1 MLEYQ
6 NLSLQIINFLIPFL
20 VGSLIFFSIVV
31 APNVFISLDQKSA
44 RKFIRSIFPK
54 LYLYAFLISITIAL
68 LIIYHG
74 IIYSVIF
81 FIVSSGFLF
90 SKIFLVKWINDV
102 SDIKQKTSEQI
113 KKFKILHSLSV
124 LIFITQIVCMTI
136 VYLKFNDLLFYLED
150 QNLPIYFHE
159 LSLLLL

>member
-68 LIIYHG
+68 FTIYHG

-90 SKIFLVKWINDV
+90 SKLFLVKWINDV

-113 KKFKILHSLSV
+113 KKFKMLHSLSV

-136 VYLKFNDLLFYLED
+136 VYFK
-150 QNLPIYFHE
+150 I
-159 LSLLLL
+159 

>member
-6 NLSLQIINFLIPFL
+6 SLSLQIINFLIPFL
-20 VGSLIFFSIVV
+20 VGSLIFFSVVV
-31 APNVFISLDQKSA
+31 APNIFTSLDEKSA

-68 LIIYHG
+68 LIMYHG
-74 IIYSVIF
+74 ITYGIIF
-81 FIVSSGFLF
+81 LIVSFGFLF
-90 SKIFLVKWINDV
+90 SKIFLVKWINDI
-102 SDIKQKTSEQI
+102 SDVKQKTGKQI

-136 VYLKFNDLLFYLED
+136 VYFKV
-150 QNLPIYFHE
+150 
-159 LSLLLL
+159 

>member
-1 MLEYQ
+1 MPDYQ

-20 VGSLIFFSIVV
+20 VGSLIFFSTVV

-68 LIIYHG
+68 FTIYHG

-90 SKIFLVKWINDV
+90 STLFLVKWINDV
-102 SDIKQKTSEQI
+102 SDIKQKTSEHI
-113 KKFKILHSLSV
+113 KKFKMLHSLSV

-136 VYLKFNDLLFYLED
+136 VYFK
-150 QNLPIYFHE
+150 I
-159 LSLLLL
+159 

>member
-1 MLEYQ
+1 MPEYQ

-44 RKFIRSIFPK
+44 RTFIRSIFPK
-54 LYLYAFLISITIAL
+54 LYLYSFFISITIAL
-68 LIIYHG
+68 LIIYHET
-74 IIYSVIF
+74 IYSLIF
-81 FIVSSGFLF
+81 LMVSFGFLF

-102 SDIKQKTSEQI
+102 SDIKQKPSQQI

-124 LIFITQIVCMTI
+124 LIFVTQIVCMTI
-136 VYLKFNDLLFYLED
+136 
-150 QNLPIYFHE
+150 IYFKV
-159 LSLLLL
+159 

>member
-1 MLEYQ
+1 MQEYQ
-6 NLSLQIINFLIPFL
+6 NISLEIVNFLIPFL
-20 VGSLIFFSIVV
+20 VGSLIFFSLVV
-31 APNVFISLDQKSA
+31 APNVFIALDQKSA

-54 LYLYAFLISITIAL
+54 LYLYAFLISIAIAF

-74 IIYSVIF
+74 TIYSVLF
-81 FIVSSGFLF
+81 FLVSFGFLF

-102 SDIKQKTSEQI
+102 SDVKQKTSKQI

-136 VYLKFNDLLFYLED
+136 VYFKV
-150 QNLPIYFHE
+150 Q
-159 LSLLLL
+159 

>member
-1 MLEYQ
+1 MPEYQ

-31 APNVFISLDQKSA
+31 APNVFVSLDQKSA
-44 RKFIRSIFPK
+44 RKFIRRIFPK
-54 LYLYAFLISITIAL
+54 LYLYAFLISITITL

-74 IIYSVIF
+74 TIYSIIF

-90 SKIFLVKWINDV
+90 SKLFLVKWINDV

-113 KKFKILHSLSV
+113 KKFKMLHSLSV
-124 LIFITQIVCMTI
+124 LIFITQIICMTI
-136 VYLKFNDLLFYLED
+136 VYFK
-150 QNLPIYFHE
+150 I
-159 LSLLLL
+159 

>member
-20 VGSLIFFSIVV
+20 VGSLIFFSTVV

-54 LYLYAFLISITIAL
+54 LYLYYFFISITIAL
-68 LIIYHG
+68 LIIYHET
-74 IIYSVIF
+74 IYSLIF
-81 FIVSSGFLF
+81 LMVSFGFLF

-102 SDIKQKTSEQI
+102 SDVKQKTSQQI

-136 VYLKFNDLLFYLED
+136 VYFK
-150 QNLPIYFHE
+150 IY
-159 LSLLLL
+159 

>member
-20 VGSLIFFSIVV
+20 VGSLIFFSTVV

-54 LYLYAFLISITIAL
+54 LYLYSFFISITIAL
-68 LIIYHG
+68 LVIYHET
-74 IIYSVIF
+74 IYSLIF
-81 FIVSSGFLF
+81 LMVSFGFLF

-102 SDIKQKTSEQI
+102 SDVKQKTSQQI

-136 VYLKFNDLLFYLED
+136 VYFKV
-150 QNLPIYFHE
+150 
-159 LSLLLL
+159 

>member
-20 VGSLIFFSIVV
+20 VGSLIFFSVVV

-44 RKFIRSIFPK
+44 RKFIRSMFPK
-54 LYLYAFLISITIAL
+54 LYLYAFFISITISL
-68 LIIYHG
+68 LIIYHETL
-74 IIYSVIF
+74 YSVIF
-81 FIVSSGFLF
+81 LIVSFGFLF

-102 SDIKQKTSEQI
+102 SDVKQKTSQQI

-136 VYLKFNDLLFYLED
+136 
-150 QNLPIYFHE
+150 IYFKVQ
-159 LSLLLL
+159 

>member
-20 VGSLIFFSIVV
+20 VGSLIFFSVVV

-54 LYLYAFLISITIAL
+54 LYLYAFFISTTIAL
-68 LIIYHG
+68 LIIFHEK
-74 IIYSVIF
+74 IYSVIF
-81 FIVSSGFLF
+81 LIVSFGFLF
-90 SKIFLVKWINDV
+90 SKIFLVKWINEV
-102 SDIKQKTSEQI
+102 SDIKQKTSQQI
-113 KKFKILHSLSV
+113 KKFKILHSFSV

-136 VYLKFNDLLFYLED
+136 VYFKV
-150 QNLPIYFHE
+150 Q
-159 LSLLLL
+159 

>member
-54 LYLYAFLISITIAL
+54 LYLYAFFISITITF
-68 LIIYHG
+68 LIIHHG

-90 SKIFLVKWINDV
+90 SKTFLVKWINDI
-102 SDIKQKTSEQI
+102 SDVKQKTSKQI

-136 VYLKFNDLLFYLED
+136 VYFKV
-150 QNLPIYFHE
+150 Q
-159 LSLLLL
+159 

>member
-20 VGSLIFFSIVV
+20 VGSLIFFSTVV

-54 LYLYAFLISITIAL
+54 LYLYSFFISITIAL
-68 LIIYHG
+68 LIIYHET
-74 IIYSVIF
+74 IYSLIF
-81 FIVSSGFLF
+81 LMVYFGFLF

-102 SDIKQKTSEQI
+102 SDVKQKTSQQI

-136 VYLKFNDLLFYLED
+136 VYFK
-150 QNLPIYFHE
+150 I
-159 LSLLLL
+159 

>member
-1 MLEYQ
+1 MLEYH

-44 RKFIRSIFPK
+44 RTFIRSIFPK
-54 LYLYAFLISITIAL
+54 LYLYAFFISITIAL
-68 LIIYHG
+68 LIIYHET
-74 IIYSVIF
+74 IYSLIF
-81 FIVSSGFLF
+81 LMVSFGFLF

-102 SDIKQKTSEQI
+102 SDVKQKTSQQI

-136 VYLKFNDLLFYLED
+136 VYFK
-150 QNLPIYFHE
+150 I
-159 LSLLLL
+159 

>member
-6 NLSLQIINFLIPFL
+6 NLSLQVIDFLIPFL

-31 APNVFISLDQKSA
+31 APNVFISLDQKNA

-68 LIIYHG
+68 LIMYHG
-74 IIYSVIF
+74 IIYGIIF
-81 FIVSSGFLF
+81 LIVSFGFLF
-90 SKIFLVKWINDV
+90 SKIFLVKWINDI
-102 SDIKQKTSEQI
+102 SDVKQKTGKQI

-136 VYLKFNDLLFYLED
+136 VYFKV
-150 QNLPIYFHE
+150 
-159 LSLLLL
+159 

>member
-31 APNVFISLDQKSA
+31 APNVFISLDEKSA

-54 LYLYAFLISITIAL
+54 LYLYAFLISITIAFF
-68 LIIYHG
+68 IFYHG
-74 IIYSVIF
+74 IIFSVLF
-81 FIVSSGFLF
+81 FLVSFGFLF

-102 SDIKQKTSEQI
+102 SDIKEKTSKQI

-136 VYLKFNDLLFYLED
+136 VYFKV
-150 QNLPIYFHE
+150 
-159 LSLLLL
+159 

>member
-31 APNVFISLDQKSA
+31 APNVFISLDEISA

-54 LYLYAFLISITIAL
+54 LYLYAFLISITIAF
-68 LIIYHG
+68 LIFYNG
-74 IIYSVIF
+74 IIFSVLF
-81 FIVSSGFLF
+81 FLVSFGFLF

-102 SDIKQKTSEQI
+102 SDIKQKTSKQI

-124 LIFITQIVCMTI
+124 LIFITQIVCMII
-136 VYLKFNDLLFYLED
+136 VYFKV
-150 QNLPIYFHE
+150 Q
-159 LSLLLL
+159 

>member
-6 NLSLQIINFLIPFL
+6 NLSLQIIKFLIPFL
-20 VGSLIFFSIVV
+20 VGSLLFFSIVV

-54 LYLYAFLISITIAL
+54 LYLYAFLISITITL

-74 IIYSVIF
+74 TTYSVIF

-90 SKIFLVKWINDV
+90 SKIFLVRWINDV
-102 SDIKQKTSEQI
+102 SDIKQKTSKHV
-113 KKFKILHSLSV
+113 KKFKIFKRMEKR
-124 LIFITQIVCMTI
+124 INRIP
-136 VYLKFNDLLFYLED
+136 YR
-150 QNLPIYFHE
+150 
-159 LSLLLL
+159 

>member
-20 VGSLIFFSIVV
+20 VGSLIFFSLVV
-31 APNVFISLDQKSA
+31 APNVFVSLDQKSA

-68 LIIYHG
+68 LIINHG
-74 IIYSVIF
+74 TIYSIVF

-102 SDIKQKTSEQI
+102 SDIKQKTSKQI
-113 KKFKILHSLSV
+113 KKFKFLHSFSV
-124 LIFITQIVCMTI
+124 LIFIAQIVCMII
-136 VYLKFNDLLFYLED
+136 VYFKV
-150 QNLPIYFHE
+150 Q
-159 LSLLLL
+159 

>member
-20 VGSLIFFSIVV
+20 VGSLIFFSVVV

-54 LYLYAFLISITIAL
+54 LYLYAFFISTTIAL
-68 LIIYHG
+68 LIIYHET
-74 IIYSVIF
+74 IYSVIF
-81 FIVSSGFLF
+81 LIVSFGFLF

-102 SDIKQKTSEQI
+102 SDVKQKTSQQI
-113 KKFKILHSLSV
+113 QKFKILHLLSV

-136 VYLKFNDLLFYLED
+136 VYFKV
-150 QNLPIYFHE
+150 Q
-159 LSLLLL
+159 

>member
-20 VGSLIFFSIVV
+20 VGSLIFFSTVV

-54 LYLYAFLISITIAL
+54 LYLYAFFISITISL
-68 LIIYHG
+68 LIIYHETL
-74 IIYSVIF
+74 YSVIF
-81 FIVSSGFLF
+81 LIVSFGFLF

-102 SDIKQKTSEQI
+102 SDVKQKTSQQI

-124 LIFITQIVCMTI
+124 LIFITQIVCMTV
-136 VYLKFNDLLFYLED
+136 VYFKV
-150 QNLPIYFHE
+150 
-159 LSLLLL
+159 

>member
-68 LIIYHG
+68 FIFYHG

-90 SKIFLVKWINDV
+90 SKLFLVKWINDV

-113 KKFKILHSLSV
+113 KKIQNFALIKCLNIYYSNCLHDNSL
-124 LIFITQIVCMTI
+124 F
-136 VYLKFNDLLFYLED
+136 
-150 QNLPIYFHE
+150 
-159 LSLLLL
+159 

>member
-1 MLEYQ
+1 MLEYH
-6 NLSLQIINFLIPFL
+6 NISLQIINFLIPFL

-31 APNVFISLDQKSA
+31 APNVFVSLDQKSA

-81 FIVSSGFLF
+81 FIVSFGFLF
-90 SKIFLVKWINDV
+90 SKIFLVKAINDI
-102 SDIKQKTSEQI
+102 SDIKQKTSKQI

-124 LIFITQIVCMTI
+124 LIFITQIACMTI
-136 VYLKFNDLLFYLED
+136 VYFK
-150 QNLPIYFHE
+150 I
-159 LSLLLL
+159 

>member
-54 LYLYAFLISITIAL
+54 LYLYAFFISITITVL
-68 LIIYHG
+68 TIYHG

-90 SKIFLVKWINDV
+90 SKIFLVKWINDI
-102 SDIKQKTSEQI
+102 SDVKQKTDKQI

-136 VYLKFNDLLFYLED
+136 VYFKV
-150 QNLPIYFHE
+150 
-159 LSLLLL
+159 

>member
-20 VGSLIFFSIVV
+20 VGSLIFFSTVV

-54 LYLYAFLISITIAL
+54 LYLYSFFISITIAL
-68 LIIYHG
+68 LVIYHETT
-74 IIYSVIF
+74 YSLIF
-81 FIVSSGFLF
+81 LMVSFGFLF

-102 SDIKQKTSEQI
+102 SDVKQKTSQQI

-136 VYLKFNDLLFYLED
+136 VYFKV
-150 QNLPIYFHE
+150 
-159 LSLLLL
+159 

>member
-54 LYLYAFLISITIAL
+54 LYLYSFFISITIAL
-68 LIIYHG
+68 LVIYHET
-74 IIYSVIF
+74 IYSLIF
-81 FIVSSGFLF
+81 LMVSFGFLF

-102 SDIKQKTSEQI
+102 SDVKQKTSQQI
-113 KKFKILHSLSV
+113 QKFKILHSLSV
-124 LIFITQIVCMTI
+124 LIFITQIVCMII
-136 VYLKFNDLLFYLED
+136 VYFKV
-150 QNLPIYFHE
+150 Q
-159 LSLLLL
+159 

>member
-20 VGSLIFFSIVV
+20 VGSLIFFSVVV

-54 LYLYAFLISITIAL
+54 LYLYSFFISIIIAL
-68 LIIYHG
+68 LVIYHET
-74 IIYSVIF
+74 IYGLIF
-81 FIVSSGFLF
+81 IIVSFGFLF

-102 SDIKQKTSEQI
+102 SDVKQKTSQQI

-136 VYLKFNDLLFYLED
+136 VYFK
-150 QNLPIYFHE
+150 IY
-159 LSLLLL
+159 

>member
-1 MLEYQ
+1 MPEYQ

-44 RKFIRSIFPK
+44 RTFIRSIFPK
-54 LYLYAFLISITIAL
+54 LYLYSFFISITIAL
-68 LIIYHG
+68 LVIYHET
-74 IIYSVIF
+74 IYSLIF
-81 FIVSSGFLF
+81 LMVSFGFLF

-102 SDIKQKTSEQI
+102 SDVKQKTSQQI

-124 LIFITQIVCMTI
+124 LIFITQIVCMII
-136 VYLKFNDLLFYLED
+136 VYFKV
-150 QNLPIYFHE
+150 Q
-159 LSLLLL
+159 

>member
-1 MLEYQ
+1 MPEYQ

-20 VGSLIFFSIVV
+20 VGGLIFFSIVV

-54 LYLYAFLISITIAL
+54 LYLYAFFISITITL

-74 IIYSVIF
+74 IIYSIIF

-102 SDIKQKTSEQI
+102 SDVKQKTNQQI

-124 LIFITQIVCMTI
+124 LIFITQIVCMTV
-136 VYLKFNDLLFYLED
+136 VYFKV
-150 QNLPIYFHE
+150 
-159 LSLLLL
+159 

>member
-1 MLEYQ
+1 MLDYQ
-6 NLSLQIINFLIPFL
+6 NISLEIINFLIPFL

-54 LYLYAFLISITIAL
+54 LYLYAFFISITIAFF
-68 LIIYHG
+68 IIYYG
-74 IIYSVIF
+74 MIYSVIF

-90 SKIFLVKWINDV
+90 SKFFLVKWINDV

-136 VYLKFNDLLFYLED
+136 VYFK
-150 QNLPIYFHE
+150 I
-159 LSLLLL
+159 

>member
-31 APNVFISLDQKSA
+31 APNVFTSLDQKSA

-54 LYLYAFLISITIAL
+54 LYLYSFFISIIIAL
-68 LIIYHG
+68 LVIYHET
-74 IIYSVIF
+74 IYSLIF
-81 FIVSSGFLF
+81 LMVSFGFLF

-102 SDIKQKTSEQI
+102 SDVKQKTSQQI

-136 VYLKFNDLLFYLED
+136 VYFKV
-150 QNLPIYFHE
+150 
-159 LSLLLL
+159 